1 MSNYYFIKSKLNG
14 NVIDIEG
21 ASTSAGALLD
31 AYSQK
36 TTGTDNQLWEFVADP
51 QGSGYYFIKS
61 KLNGNVIDIQGGDS
75 TEGLKDGTP
84 LDAFPQKPGGTVG
97 QTDNQLW
104 QFMKDPGGSD
114 YCFIMSR
121 ANGNVVDIQKASTA
135 AGAGLDSYPMK
146 ASGTDN
152 QLWKVVD
159 GSFPATVSAVAD
171 SNLGSNSNYILY
183 SNCKPLINAFVLIE
197 ITEDVVCKS
206 VGPPP
211 GPCAVSSSGGSTV
224 GFSFQL
230 NCYSPKGYKSAWQ
243 QYVVSFLE
251 NSSGGYTVVYGIDNW
266 PVSGPNIINNG
277 FPTLA
282 TLPSA
287 VLPAG
292 YQIIIGWGNEL
303 SSSGFNPNVTGA
315 VFILTDNNGNRI
327 ADVSQTLTSISGVD
341 SSDLAPITAFELNL
355 VGPINGESA
364 VLSSGAGFIFYNVLK
379 PSLSVLASEP
389 ACTESGYITCETAN
403 SLYGLMP
410 TGSNLAFKQSFNVSA
425 TKSKVVKLGKPR
437 PSTQLS
443 RDVLEKLLGGPPK
456 S

>member
-75 TEGLKDGTP
+75 TAGLKDGTP

-266 PVSGPNIINNG
+266 PVKWTEHNQQRFS
-277 FPTLA
+277 
-282 TLPSA
+282 
-287 VLPAG
+287 
-292 YQIIIGWGNEL
+292 
-303 SSSGFNPNVTGA
+303 
-315 VFILTDNNGNRI
+315 
-327 ADVSQTLTSISGVD
+327 D
-341 SSDLAPITAFELNL
+341 SSYLTQCRVARWLSDHNR
-355 VGPINGESA
+355 VGE
-364 VLSSGAGFIFYNVLK
+364 
-379 PSLSVLASEP
+379 
-389 ACTESGYITCETAN
+389 
-403 SLYGLMP
+403 
-410 TGSNLAFKQSFNVSA
+410 
-425 TKSKVVKLGKPR
+425 
-437 PSTQLS
+437 
-443 RDVLEKLLGGPPK
+443 
-456 S
+456 